1 MSSAARLVVR
11 GSWFVVRGSSFDS
24 RSPIPD
30 PRAFTLIELLV
41 VITIIAI
48 LAAAIIPNFVG
59 FDTEARLAS
68 TQTNLNTLRTRITLF
83 RAKEGRY
90 PDALEALTSTTYD
103 DVGITRLYL
112 DQLPSEM
119 ISSKS
124 GNATVEN
131 VTSKD
136 GLTGDGGWTYLTNQA
151 KVVVDVTEPLSSRW
165 GASEGQKPSDW

>member
-1 MSSAARLVVR
+1 MSPVTCHS
-11 GSWFVVRGSSFDS
+11 G
-24 RSPIPD
+24 
-30 PRAFTLIELLV
+30 FTLIELLV

-48 LAAAIIPNFVG
+48 LAAAVIPNFVG
-59 FDTEARLAS
+59 FDTEARLA
-68 TQTNLNTLRTRITLF
+68 TAQTNLNTLRTRVTLF

-90 PDALEALTSTTYD
+90 PSALEDLTTTTYD
-103 DVGITRLYL
+103 DMGVRRLYL

-124 GNATVEN
+124 GNTTVEN

-136 GLTGDGGWTYLTNQA
+136 GLTGDGGWTYLTDQA
-151 KVVVDVTEPLSSRW
+151 RVVVDVTEPLSSRW